1 MLKRKESSTMTLGIA
16 AEGGSAQGVEP
27 FAAAGTVVQY
37 LRTCQS
43 LALPIRLII
52 AQPPQADIPE
62 LLVC

>member
-1 MLKRKESSTMTLGIA
+1 MTLVITADAPVQG
-16 AEGGSAQGVEP
+16 GGSAQCVEP
-27 FAAAGTVVQY
+27 LAAAGAAVQY

-52 AQPPQADIPE
+52 ARPPQADIPE